1 MADFEIPEDID
12 NIEYARLAGQWLAQQ
27 ARPIEPQEHDQKPYS
42 NGKPFPGTISEARAY
57 QERQEQAKHVLAF
70 PGNSEPAT
78 RPQLTRADLQEMT
91 PAEINEAH
99 ANGQFDE
106 MLGLL

>member
-42 NGKPFPGTISEARAY
+42 NGKPFPGTISEARTY
-57 QERQEQAKHVLAF
+57 QEHQEAATHARAF
-70 PGNSEPAT
+70 PGMPEPAT
-78 RPQLTRADLQEMT
+78 LPQLTRDDLLKMS